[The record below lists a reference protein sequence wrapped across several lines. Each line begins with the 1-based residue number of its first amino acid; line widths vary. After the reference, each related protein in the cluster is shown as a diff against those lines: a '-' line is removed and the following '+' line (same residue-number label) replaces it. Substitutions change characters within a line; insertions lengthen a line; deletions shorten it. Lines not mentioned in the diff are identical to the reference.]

1 MVREISRLNESTIAL
16 VKLSRKKMIDI
27 ASESEIIRTNITN
40 ALAGDRGLP
49 DDKVE
54 RLQAAVGMVASRL
67 DTNHIHYWRVGYDL
81 KYFRTAIKSFF
92 PEGAI
97 IAGLWTK
104 GISFFD
110 LQRAAEG
117 LNYIVYDNQT
127 MVVVQRSNLGT
138 FTIGAKPITPE
149 TVEALRWHGGEIG
162 ADTMITLPKE
172 IMKSIKAAHYQ
183 EQDYLR
189 QLIGAEINVGWDQV
203 IDLLRSKYKQPAQA
217 FEAVK
222 TWLNL

>member
-1 MVREISRLNESTIAL
+1 MVREIRRLSEPTIAL
-16 VKLSRKKMIDI
+16 VKLSRKKMVDI

-54 RLQAAVGMVASRL
+54 RLQHIVGMVAGRL
-67 DTNHIHYWRVGYDL
+67 NAEQIHYWRVGYDL
-81 KYFRTAIKSFF
+81 GYFRTAIKAFF
-92 PEGAI
+92 PEGAT

-110 LQRAAEG
+110 LERAIEG

-127 MVVVQRSNLGT
+127 MVVVQRSSLGT
-138 FTIGAKPITPE
+138 FTIGAKPITPD
-149 TVEALRWHGGEIG
+149 TVEGLRWYGGKIG
-162 ADTMITLPKE
+162 ADTMITLPIE
-172 IMKSIKAAHYQ
+172 IMKSIKAANYQ
-183 EQDYLR
+183 GQDYLR
-189 QLIGAEINVGWDQV
+189 QLIGAEIIVGWDQV
-203 IDLLRSKYKQPAQA
+203 IDLLRNKYKQPEQA

-222 TWLNL
+222 KWLNL